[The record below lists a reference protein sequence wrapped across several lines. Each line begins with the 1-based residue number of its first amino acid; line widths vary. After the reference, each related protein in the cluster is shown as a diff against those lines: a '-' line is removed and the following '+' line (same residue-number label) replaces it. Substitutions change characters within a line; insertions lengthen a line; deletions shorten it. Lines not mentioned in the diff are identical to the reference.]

1 MTGLA
6 TGCGGSVQH
15 LSEEDDYLAL
25 ILAIL

>member
-6 TGCGGSVQH
+6 TGCSGSVQH
-15 LSEEDDYLAL
+15 LSEEDGYLPL